1 MSFPYHRMIR
11 ASAGSGKTYAL
22 TTRYLGLILCG
33 ESADSILA
41 VTFTRTAAG
50 EIMERILDRLL
61 KALEPKGLSE
71 LTDAL
76 KLEGFTQLVS
86 ELEATSQEEA
96 IRNRIEPAL
105 TQMLSVLH
113 KCQVSTLDAFFSRI
127 ATGFTYECDLSPG
140 WQILDEES
148 LNKIRTGAIQKILE
162 EEGTREARQLMHRL
176 NKGKLSSQVAADLDR
191 LVSDFHEKWREF
203 PPHAWELPADCGGP
217 KPADLERAWE
227 TVLRFEC
234 PKDKAGKKKR
244 KHWENG
250 LRTIQEVWGEDLL
263 TRLAACEKGLLSKV
277 IQGERIFDRVEIDDE
292 LFEAIQTFLQQL
304 GSEYSALIRV
314 QNQSTGEFLQKYDT
328 ERSRGLKEQGGLNYS
343 DVPVALL
350 QARVLGQMGLVDD
363 RMDASVRH
371 LLLDEFQDTSLIQ
384 FAVLDPLID
393 ELAADSA
400 GGRSIFCVGDSK
412 QAIYGWRGGRA
423 EVMDLFEQK
432 LLPGSEERFDE
443 SWRSSAPIL
452 ECVNQTFGDLGSAAP
467 EIEDQAAV
475 DKWSTL
481 FDEHRVA
488 APRGPREAGH
498 VTLRIANEHEGKSS
512 KICPYLDTLAEVER
526 LQRLSPDGTI
536 AILVRKNQ
544 QISHLVNA
552 LKAKGIE
559 ASEERGNPLTDSPA
573 VGRLIALLEWIEHPG
588 DSTLG
593 VAVERSPLPGILKKD
608 PDSPWRTVL
617 DELRERIYSEGLPEV
632 FSPICDELA
641 KVCTE
646 EDHLRIQ
653 QFMEQLRSI
662 GFHGLRLADLIE
674 GLRNRSVPRP
684 GGSPVQVMTIHQA
697 KGLEFDSVILPELD
711 FRWFQVIPGLLT
723 LENDFQP
730 VHLSRYVGKKHLS
743 LVGEPYPQMYQQSR
757 DQRLT
762 EALCL
767 LYVAMTRAKHTLIM
781 LLPKP
786 PKKGEYSADSYA
798 SLLVQ
803 KLAPGSEL
811 SAGNV
816 LYEIGKPESHS
827 SDEESSERARIPVG
841 SRRPEPNSL
850 KERAS
855 RASGRAGHLTAPRRK
870 ALQLGNLSHY
880 LLEQCLW
887 NDLSPTVAME
897 SLKSRFPREESL
909 HQEAV
914 TLVCEAFT
922 KGSFAEIFD
931 ENLTRQR
938 LNCEGDDQIVV
949 EMEIPIL
956 TRIGDR
962 DFHGVIDR
970 MVMRKIGNQV
980 VSAELI
986 DFKTDT
992 LAKDS
997 VELIEKYQEQMQK
1010 YRQAVHS
1017 GWGIPIDYIDLKIAH
1032 INSGTFTSLDLSS
1045 LP

>member
-61 KALEPKGLSE
+61 KALEPEGLSD
-71 LTDAL
+71 LIHAL

-86 ELEATSQEEA
+86 ELEASSQDDA

-140 WQILDEES
+140 WQILDEEA
-148 LNKIRTGAIQKILE
+148 LKKIRTGAIQKILE

-203 PPHAWELPADCGGP
+203 PKNAWELPADCSGP
-217 KPADLERAWE
+217 NPADLERAWE

-250 LRTIQEVWGEDLL
+250 LRTLQEVWGEDLL
-263 TRLAACEKGLLSKV
+263 TRIAACEKGLLSKV
-277 IQGERIFDRVEIDDE
+277 IQGERIFDRVEIDDD
-292 LFEAIQTFLQQL
+292 LFEAIQTFLKQL
-304 GSEYSALIRV
+304 GSEYSALIRT
-314 QNQSTGEFLQKYDT
+314 QNQSTGEFLQKYDI

-350 QARVLGQMGLVDD
+350 QARILGQMGLVDD

-432 LLPGSEERFDE
+432 LLPGSEQRFDE

-452 ECVNQTFGDLGSAAP
+452 ECVNQTFGDLSSAAP
-467 EIEDQAAV
+467 ESEDQPAI

-488 APRGPREAGH
+488 APRAPQESGH
-498 VTLRIANEHEGKSS
+498 VILRIAHEHDGKSS
-512 KICPYLDTLAEVER
+512 KICPYLDTLAEVEK
-526 LQRLSPDGTI
+526 LQSLSPNGTI

-593 VAVERSPLPGILKKD
+593 LAVERSPLSSILKKD
-608 PDSPWRTVL
+608 PASPWRTTL

-641 KVCTE
+641 KVCSE
-646 EDHLRIQ
+646 EDQLRIQ

-697 KGLEFDSVILPELD
+697 KGLEFDAVILPELD
-711 FRWFQVIPGLLT
+711 FRWLQVIPGLLT
-723 LENDFQP
+723 LEDEFQP

-743 LVGEPYPQMYQQSR
+743 LVGDPYPQMYQQNR

-786 PKKGEYSADSYA
+786 PKKGEYSSDSYA

-803 KLAPGSEL
+803 KLAPGAKL

-827 SDEESSERARIPVG
+827 SDEESRERARMPVG
-841 SRRPEPNSL
+841 SRRPEPNSQ
-850 KERAS
+850 KEKAS
-855 RASGRAGHLTAPRRK
+855 RASGRAGYLTAPRRK
-870 ALQLGNLSHY
+870 ALKLGNLAHH
-880 LLEQCLW
+880 LLEQCQW
-887 NDLSPTVAME
+887 NDISRDTAVA
-897 SLKSRFPREESL
+897 SLKARFPREESI
-909 HQEAV
+909 HEEAV
-914 TLVCEAFT
+914 TLVCDAFT
-922 KGSFAEIFD
+922 RGPFADLFD
-931 ENLTRQR
+931 ESLTRQR
-938 LNCEGDDQIVV
+938 LGCEDDDQVVV

-956 TRIGDR
+956 TRIDDR
-962 DFHGVIDR
+962 DFHGIIDR
-970 MVMRKIGNQV
+970 MTLRKIGNQV

-1017 GWGIPIDYIDLKIAH
+1017 GWGIPIENIDLKIAH
-1032 INSGTFTSLDLSS
+1032 INSGTFTSLDLSR

>member
-61 KALEPKGLSE
+61 KALEPEGLSD
-71 LTDAL
+71 LIHAL

-86 ELEATSQEEA
+86 ELEASSQNDA

-140 WQILDEES
+140 WQILDEEA

-203 PPHAWELPADCGGP
+203 PKNAWELPADCSGP
-217 KPADLERAWE
+217 NPADLESAWE

-244 KHWENG
+244 KHWENS
-250 LRTIQEVWGEDLL
+250 LRTLQEVWGEDLL
-263 TRLAACEKGLLSKV
+263 TRIAACEKGLLSKV
-277 IQGERIFDRVEIDDE
+277 IQGERIFDRVEIDDD
-292 LFEAIQTFLQQL
+292 LFDAIQTFLKQL
-304 GSEYSALIRV
+304 GSEYSALIRT
-314 QNQSTGEFLQKYDT
+314 QNQSTGEFLQKYDI

-350 QARVLGQMGLVDD
+350 QARILGQMGLVDD

-432 LLPGSEERFDE
+432 LLPGSEQRFDE

-452 ECVNQTFGDLGSAAP
+452 ECVNQTFGDLSSAAP
-467 EIEDQAAV
+467 ESEDQPAV
-475 DKWSTL
+475 DKWSPL

-488 APRGPREAGH
+488 AQRAPQESGH
-498 VTLRIANEHEGKSS
+498 VILRIAHEHEGKSS

-526 LQRLSPDGTI
+526 LQSLSPNGTI

-593 VAVERSPLPGILKKD
+593 LAVERSPLPSILKID
-608 PDSPWRTVL
+608 PDSPWRTIL

-641 KVCTE
+641 KICSE
-646 EDHLRIQ
+646 EDQLRIQ

-697 KGLEFDSVILPELD
+697 KGLEFDAVILPELD
-711 FRWFQVIPGLLT
+711 FRWLQVIPGLLT
-723 LENDFQP
+723 LEDEFQP

-743 LVGEPYPQMYQQSR
+743 LVGDPYPQMYQQNR

-781 LLPKP
+781 LLPTP
-786 PKKGEYSADSYA
+786 PKKGVYSSDSYA

-803 KLAPGSEL
+803 KLAPGAEL

-816 LYEIGKPESHS
+816 LYEIGEPVHLPATGEN
-827 SDEESSERARIPVG
+827 SERTRVQL
-841 SRRPEPNSL
+841 SQRRPQPNSL
-850 KERAS
+850 RERTS
-855 RASGRAGHLTAPRRK
+855 RASGKAGHLTAPRRK
-870 ALQLGNLSHY
+870 ALKLGNLAHH
-880 LLEQCLW
+880 LLEQCQW
-887 NDLSPTVAME
+887 NDVSRDAAMA
-897 SLKSRFPREESL
+897 SLKARFPREESI
-909 HQEAV
+909 HEEAV
-914 TLVCEAFT
+914 TLVCDAFT
-922 KGSFAEIFD
+922 KGPFADLFD
-931 ENLTRQR
+931 EDLTRQR
-938 LNCEGDDQIVV
+938 LGCGKEDQIVV
-949 EMEIPIL
+949 EAEVPIL

-962 DFHGVIDR
+962 DFHGIIDR
-970 MVMRKIGNQV
+970 MVLRRIGNRV

-997 VELIEKYQEQMQK
+997 VDLIEKYQEQMQK

-1017 GWGIPIDYIDLKIAH
+1017 GWGIPIENIDLKIAH
-1032 INSGTFTSLDLSS
+1032 INSGTFSS
-1045 LP
+1045 VDDSRRI

>member
-33 ESADSILA
+33 ESADTILA

-50 EIMERILDRLL
+50 EIMERILGRLL
-61 KALEPKGLSE
+61 EALEPKGLAD
-71 LTDAL
+71 LTHAL

-86 ELEATSQEEA
+86 ELEATSPEEA
-96 IRNRIEPAL
+96 IRKRIEPAL
-105 TQMLSVLH
+105 NQLLSVLH

-127 ATGFTYECDLSPG
+127 ATGFTYECDLAPG

-148 LNKIRTGAIQKILE
+148 LTKVRSGAIQKILE
-162 EEGTREARQLMHRL
+162 EEGSREARQLMHRL
-176 NKGKLSSQVAADLDR
+176 NKGKLNSQVAADLDR
-191 LVSDFHEKWREF
+191 LVADFHEKWREF
-203 PPHAWELPADCGGP
+203 PPHAWDLPVDNPGP
-217 KPADLERAWE
+217 KPEQLEEAWNF
-227 TVLRFEC
+227 VLRYEC

-244 KHWENG
+244 KHWENS
-250 LRTIQEVWGEDLL
+250 LRTLHEVWGEDLL
-263 TRLAACEKGLLSKV
+263 VRISACEKGLLAKV
-277 IQGERIFDRVEIDDE
+277 VKGERTFDRVEIEDD
-292 LFEAIQTFLQQL
+292 LFEAIQIFLQQL
-304 GSEYSALIRV
+304 GSEYSALIRG

-350 QARVLGQMGLVDD
+350 QARILGQMGLVDD

-432 LLPGSEERFDE
+432 LIPGSEERFDE
-443 SWRSSAPIL
+443 SWRSSTPL
-452 ECVNQTFGDLGSAAP
+452 LDCVNQTFGDLGSSAP
-467 EIEDQAAV
+467 EVEDQPAV

-481 FDEHRVA
+481 FDAHQVA
-488 APRGPREAGH
+488 APRAPQPNGH
-498 VTLRIANEHEGKSS
+498 VTLRVAHDHEGKAS

-526 LQRLSPDGTI
+526 LQKLSPNGSI

-588 DSTLG
+588 DSTLEL
-593 VAVERSPLPGILKKD
+593 AVQRSPIPAILGKEESSEWK
-608 PDSPWRTVL
+608 TIL
-617 DELRERIYSEGLPEV
+617 DELRERIYSQGLPEV
-632 FSPICDELA
+632 FGPICDEMM
-641 KVCTE
+641 KVCAE
-646 EDHLRIQ
+646 EDQLRIQ
-653 QFMEQLRSI
+653 QFMEQIRSI
-662 GFHGLRLADLIE
+662 GFHGMRLADLVE

-697 KGLEFDSVILPELD
+697 KGLEFDAVILPELD

-723 LENDFQP
+723 LEDGFQP
-730 VHLSRYVGKKHLS
+730 LHLSRYVGKKQLP
-743 LVGEPYPQMYQQSR
+743 LVGDPFPQMYQQSR

-767 LYVAMTRAKHTLIM
+767 LYVAMTRARHTLIM
-781 LLPKP
+781 LLPTP
-786 PKKGEYSADSYA
+786 PKSGKYSADSYA

-803 KLAPGSEL
+803 KLAPGETL
-811 SAGNV
+811 SAGAV
-816 LYEIGKPESHS
+816 LYETGQAGNHDSAVESPE
-827 SDEESSERARIPVG
+827 RTRITVG
-841 SRRPEPNSL
+841 SRRPKANPQQDSS
-850 KERAS
+850 S
-855 RASGRAGHLTAPRRK
+855 RASGKAGQLTASRRK
-870 ALQLGNLSHY
+870 SLQLGNLTHQ
-880 LLEQCLW
+880 LLEQCRWSGISQAAAIDILE
-887 NDLSPTVAME
+887 T
-897 SLKSRFPREESL
+897 RFPREKSL
-909 HQEAV
+909 HQEAA
-914 TLVCEAFT
+914 TLVSEAFS
-922 KGSFAEIFD
+922 KGEFAELFD
-931 ENLTRQR
+931 EDLTRQR
-938 LNCEGDDQIVV
+938 MECDTGDQVLA
-949 EMEIPIL
+949 ELEIPIL
-956 TRIGDR
+956 TRIGES
-962 DFHGVIDR
+962 DFHGIIDR
-970 MVMRKIGNQV
+970 MVLRKNGDQV
-980 VSAELI
+980 VAAELI

-992 LAKDS
+992 HAKDS
-997 VELIEKYQEQMQK
+997 SELVDKYRDQMEKY
-1010 YRQAVHS
+1010 RLAVGN
-1017 GWGIPIDYIDLKIAH
+1017 GWGIPLESIAVKLAH
-1032 INSGTFTSLDLSS
+1032 INSATFTSLDFSS
-1045 LP
+1045 HR

>member
-61 KALEPKGLSE
+61 KALEPEGLSD
-71 LTDAL
+71 LIHAL

-86 ELEATSQEEA
+86 ELEASSQNDA

-140 WQILDEES
+140 WQILDEEA

-203 PPHAWELPADCGGP
+203 PKNAWELPADCSGP
-217 KPADLERAWE
+217 NPADLEHAWE

-244 KHWENG
+244 KHWENS
-250 LRTIQEVWGEDLL
+250 LQTLQEVWGEDLL
-263 TRLAACEKGLLSKV
+263 TRIAACEKGLLSKV
-277 IQGERIFDRVEIDDE
+277 IQGERIFDRVEIDDD
-292 LFEAIQTFLQQL
+292 LFDAIQTFLKQL
-304 GSEYSALIRV
+304 GSEYSALIRT
-314 QNQSTGEFLQKYDT
+314 QNQSTGEFLQKYDI

-350 QARVLGQMGLVDD
+350 QARILGQMGLVDD

-432 LLPGSEERFDE
+432 LLPGSEQRFDE

-452 ECVNQTFGDLGSAAP
+452 ECVNQTFGDLSSAAP
-467 EIEDQAAV
+467 ESEDQPAV

-488 APRGPREAGH
+488 VPRAPQESGH
-498 VTLRIANEHEGKSS
+498 VILRIAHEHDGKSS

-526 LQRLSPDGTI
+526 LQSLSPNGTI

-593 VAVERSPLPGILKKD
+593 LAVERSPLPSILKKD
-608 PDSPWRTVL
+608 PGSPWRTIL

-641 KVCTE
+641 KVCSE
-646 EDHLRIQ
+646 EDQLRIQ

-697 KGLEFDSVILPELD
+697 KGLEFDAVILPELD
-711 FRWFQVIPGLLT
+711 FRWLQVIPGLLT
-723 LENDFQP
+723 LEDEFQP

-743 LVGEPYPQMYQQSR
+743 LVGAPYPQMYQQNR

-781 LLPKP
+781 LLPTP
-786 PKKGEYSADSYA
+786 PKKGAYSSDSYA

-803 KLAPGSEL
+803 KLAPGAEL

-816 LYEIGKPESHS
+816 LYEIGEPVHLSATGEN
-827 SDEESSERARIPVG
+827 SERTRVQL
-841 SRRPEPNSL
+841 SQRRPQPNSL
-850 KERAS
+850 RERTS
-855 RASGRAGHLTAPRRK
+855 RASGKAGHLTAPRRK
-870 ALQLGNLSHY
+870 ALKLGNLAHH
-880 LLEQCLW
+880 LLEQCQW
-887 NDLSPTVAME
+887 NDVSRDTAMA
-897 SLKSRFPREESL
+897 SLKARFPREESI
-909 HQEAV
+909 HEEAV
-914 TLVCEAFT
+914 RLVCDAFT
-922 KGSFAEIFD
+922 KGPFADLFD
-931 ENLTRQR
+931 EDLTRQR
-938 LNCEGDDQIVV
+938 LGCGKEDQIVV
-949 EMEIPIL
+949 EAEVPIL

-962 DFHGVIDR
+962 DFHGIIDR
-970 MVMRKIGNQV
+970 MVLRKVGNGV

-992 LAKDS
+992 LARDS
-997 VELIEKYQEQMQK
+997 ADLIEKYQEQMQK

-1017 GWGIPIDYIDLKIAH
+1017 GWGIPIENIDLKIAH
-1032 INSGTFTSLDLSS
+1032 INSGTFSS
-1045 LP
+1045 VDDSRRP

>member
-61 KALEPKGLSE
+61 KALEPEGLSD
-71 LTDAL
+71 LIHAL

-86 ELEATSQEEA
+86 ELEASSQNDA

-140 WQILDEES
+140 WQILDEEA

-203 PPHAWELPADCGGP
+203 PKNAWELPADCSGP
-217 KPADLERAWE
+217 NPADLESAWE

-244 KHWENG
+244 KHWENS
-250 LRTIQEVWGEDLL
+250 LQTLQEVWGEDLL
-263 TRLAACEKGLLSKV
+263 TRIAACEKGLLSKV
-277 IQGERIFDRVEIDDE
+277 IQGERIFDRVEIDDD
-292 LFEAIQTFLQQL
+292 LFDAIQTFLKQL
-304 GSEYSALIRV
+304 GSEYSALIRT
-314 QNQSTGEFLQKYDT
+314 QNQSTGEFLQKYDI

-350 QARVLGQMGLVDD
+350 QARILGQMGLVDD

-432 LLPGSEERFDE
+432 LLPGSEQRFDE

-452 ECVNQTFGDLGSAAP
+452 ECVNQTFGDLSSAAP
-467 EIEDQAAV
+467 ESEDQPAV

-488 APRGPREAGH
+488 APRAPQESGH
-498 VTLRIANEHEGKSS
+498 VILRIAHEHDGKSS

-526 LQRLSPDGTI
+526 LQSLSPNGTI

-593 VAVERSPLPGILKKD
+593 LAVERSPLPNILNKD
-608 PDSPWRTVL
+608 PDSPWRTIL

-641 KVCTE
+641 KICSE
-646 EDHLRIQ
+646 EDQLRIQ

-697 KGLEFDSVILPELD
+697 KGLEFDAVILPELD
-711 FRWFQVIPGLLT
+711 FRWLQVIPGLLT
-723 LENDFQP
+723 LEDEFQP

-743 LVGEPYPQMYQQSR
+743 LVGDPYPQMYQQNR

-781 LLPKP
+781 LLPTP
-786 PKKGEYSADSYA
+786 PKKGAYSSDSYA

-803 KLAPGSEL
+803 KLAPGAEL

-816 LYEIGKPESHS
+816 LYEIGEPVHLPATGEN
-827 SDEESSERARIPVG
+827 SERTRVQL
-841 SRRPEPNSL
+841 SQRRPQPNSL
-850 KERAS
+850 RERTS
-855 RASGRAGHLTAPRRK
+855 RASGKAGHLTAPRRK
-870 ALQLGNLSHY
+870 ALKLGNLAHH
-880 LLEQCLW
+880 LLEQCQW
-887 NDLSPTVAME
+887 NDISRDAAMA
-897 SLKSRFPREESL
+897 SLKARFPREESI
-909 HQEAV
+909 HEEAV

-922 KGSFAEIFD
+922 KGPFADLFD
-931 ENLTRQR
+931 EDLTRQR
-938 LNCEGDDQIVV
+938 LGCGKEDQIVV
-949 EMEIPIL
+949 EAEVPIL

-962 DFHGVIDR
+962 DFHGIIDR
-970 MVMRKIGNQV
+970 MVLRRVGNRV

-992 LAKDS
+992 LARDS
-997 VELIEKYQEQMQK
+997 VDLIEKYQEQMQK

-1017 GWGIPIDYIDLKIAH
+1017 GWGIPIENIDLKIAH
-1032 INSGTFTSLDLSS
+1032 INSGTFTSVDDSRR
-1045 LP
+1045 P